1 MLKRLEVAVPE
12 VRLQF
17 YSINAVKYE
26 HQFMPEDWFDEPQ
39 VTVSRTEQIQLFFH
53 FVRFF
58 SIVERKIDFVRSQNY
73 R

>member
-39 VTVSRTEQIQLFFH
+39 VTVSRTDGHIQLF
-53 FVRFF
+53 
-58 SIVERKIDFVRSQNY
+58 ST
-73 R
+73 